1 MIGAKGFYK
10 LTVIKTLVS
19 GRWMGLIF
27 EKLTCRNTSIMYE
40 MVYIHVFQLF
50 LAI

>member
-19 GRWMGLIF
+19 LRRMGLIF
-27 EKLTCRNTSIMYE
+27 EKLICRTLHPE
-40 MVYIHVFQLF
+40 K
-50 LAI
+50 LASKKFGYLACDR